1 MWSDGKYNC
10 FVQVQDQ
17 IKVKLEV
24 GEKYVIENSE
34 VTVQADGPIDIKFNS
49 NTLVRHYKE

>member
-1 MWSDGKYNC
+1 MWSDGKFNC